1 MLEEKIVGGDTVNL
15 NVYDFS
21 CGKLDSQQYDGALCT
36 RIKRTMSGKCTTVLN
51 ERWQK
56 G

>member
-21 CGKLDSQQYDGALCT
+21 CGKLDS
-36 RIKRTMSGKCTTVLN
+36 
-51 ERWQK
+51 
-56 G
+56 